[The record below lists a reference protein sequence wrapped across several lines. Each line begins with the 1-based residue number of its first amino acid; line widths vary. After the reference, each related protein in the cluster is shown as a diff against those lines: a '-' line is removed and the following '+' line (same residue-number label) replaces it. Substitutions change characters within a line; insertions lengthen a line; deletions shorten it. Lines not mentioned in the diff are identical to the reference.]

1 MHSQII
7 KIKLAIAT
15 IIYEVKQQSSES
27 YYCVNESAGRGD
39 VAQARTRRRL
49 LEEVEADVADDMH
62 KGSCAV
68 WCQKAPEFGTAE
80 SVLESVL
87 NAGQTQH
94 SSATFSW

>member
-1 MHSQII
+1 M
-7 KIKLAIAT
+7 
-15 IIYEVKQQSSES
+15 
-27 YYCVNESAGRGD
+27 NESAGRGD

-49 LEEVEADVADDMH
+49 LEEVEADVADDIY

-94 SSATFSW
+94 SSATFFMVIAMGAVCVFASLIIFNDLVAKRSTPIK